1 MSKII
6 CLWASPRNISTAMMY
21 SFAQREEVAVV
32 DEPFYA
38 YYLNNVNPKSLHPG
52 KKEILKNQSSNFN
65 MVLQELNELYTK
77 ELIFIKNMTHHLN
90 GQKVDFAKNWSNVI
104 LTRSPKRSI
113 ASFSRVIKNPTLQDL
128 GYKSQYELAKE
139 FKKNKI
145 KFYLIE
151 AEDLLINPEK
161 HLKKICDFCNLKFS
175 KEMLS
180 WPKGGIIEDGV
191 WAKYWYK
198 NVHNSTGFKESN
210 SHEEIQLPVK
220 YNSLY
225 KEASFYY
232 DALKNLIKIKC

>member
-1 MSKII
+1 MSKVI

-21 SFAQREEVAVV
+21 SFAQRKETKVV

-38 YYLNNVNPKSLHPG
+38 YYLNNINSNSLHPG
-52 KKEILKNQSSNFN
+52 KKEILKSQSSNFN
-65 MVLQELNELYTK
+65 EVLKKLNEINIK
-77 ELIFIKNMTHHLN
+77 ELLFIKNMTHHLD
-90 GQKVDFAKNWSNVI
+90 GQNIGFAKNWCNVI
-104 LTRSPKRSI
+104 LTRSPKKSI
-113 ASFSRVIKNPTLQDL
+113 ASFSKVIKNPTLQDL
-128 GYKSQYELAKE
+128 GYKLQYKLAKD

-145 KFYLIE
+145 EFYLLQ

-161 HLKKICDFCNLKFS
+161 YLMKICDFSKIKFY
-175 KEMLS
+175 KEMLT

-198 NVHNSTGFKESN
+198 NVHNSTGFKERN
-210 SHEEIQLPVK
+210 SHEETPLPVK

-232 DALKNLIKIKC
+232 EALKNI